1 MEQKNIFHRILTY
14 IAGHFLIRNLI
25 FALTIIIS
33 LVFVINLALG
43 VFTRHGQ
50 RLIVPDLEGL
60 SIAAASDSV
69 AENELQIIIIDSIF
83 LKGQAPGVILD
94 QNPMPRSTVKQ
105 GRKIFVVINA
115 QQPRQAPIPHVVGYS
130 LRQAKNMIE
139 NSGFGIEKIVYRTD
153 NATNNV
159 LAQSYQGTNIDRAG
173 QIKATLGSN
182 VTLVV
187 GRNSKAPLPQ
197 VPKLVGLTLAEA
209 KSRLWEVGL
218 NVGEIRGDDSVE
230 EGFESRARVYKQV
243 PNQLSRSDFGA
254 KIRLYITDDTKKVKS
269 GSKQSDAQAR
279 EFVELDSVVVEEIQ
293 EDSIANR
300 TMEELMQ

>member
-1 MEQKNIFHRILTY
+1 MKQNNIFKQTISY
-14 IAGHFLIRNLI
+14 IASHFLIRNII
-25 FALTIIIS
+25 FATTIIIS
-33 LVFVINLALG
+33 LVFVINITLG
-43 VFTRHGQ
+43 IFTRHGQ

-60 SIAAASDSV
+60 SVTQAQDSV
-69 AENELQIIIIDSIF
+69 KENDLKIIVIDSIF
-83 LKGQAPGVILD
+83 IKGQTPGAILD

-115 QQPRQAPIPHVVGYS
+115 ENPRQALIPYVVGYS

-153 NATNNV
+153 DATNNV
-159 LAQSYQGTNIDRAG
+159 LGQSYKGQNINKAG
-173 QIKATLGSN
+173 QLKATLGTN

-187 GRNSKAPLPQ
+187 GRNSKSPLPQ
-197 VPKLVGLTLAEA
+197 VPKLVGLTLGEA

-218 NVGEIRGDDSVE
+218 NVGELREDQTIE
-230 EGFESRARVYKQV
+230 EGFENRARVYKQV

-254 KIRLYITDDTKKVKS
+254 SVRLYITDDTKKVKS
-269 GSKQSDAQAR
+269 GEKQSDAEAR
-279 EFVELDSVVVEEIQ
+279 EFVELDSVVVEEH

-300 TMEELMQ
+300 SMEELMQ